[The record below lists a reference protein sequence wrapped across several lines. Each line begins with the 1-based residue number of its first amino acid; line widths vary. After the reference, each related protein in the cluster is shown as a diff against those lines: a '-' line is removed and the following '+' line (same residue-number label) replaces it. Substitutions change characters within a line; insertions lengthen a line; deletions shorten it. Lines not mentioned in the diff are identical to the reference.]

1 MKAGGA
7 KQVVTICAGLS
18 VLLILIAG
26 FNFINMTVAQS
37 AKRAKEV
44 GVRKALGASK
54 LQLVTQFLAES
65 TLVALLSMIIACV
78 LVELLLPSFNQLVD
92 RELVVSYFSAF
103 GLGIMAVVIAVGIL
117 AGL

>member
-1 MKAGGA
+1 MWAISSVGRAPALQAG
-7 KQVVTICAGLS
+7 
-18 VLLILIAG
+18 LILIAG

-103 GLGIMAVVIAVGIL
+103 GLARRLQNV
-117 AGL
+117 